1 MTKLEKKI
9 SVVAIIQTILMGM
22 IDAFTFIHFAGSFA
36 TAQTGNIVTFGVAVA
51 QGKYQDALIH
61 VPVFMGFLFGAI
73 VAQLLKNY
81 FSNYDK
87 RRQFQ
92 IYLLISA
99 IFATITFLGY
109 PFGYMIF
116 LFMLGMFSSY
126 ELTMFSEMG
135 GHQVNNGIM
144 TGNIKNLGNNL
155 ANYLFK
161 GNKDAG
167 KKAFWYSTGLLAF
180 VLGILIGGILIQPLV
195 QYVLLVVAVVNILL
209 TVIFLRKRKI
219 INKKYV

>member
-1 MTKLEKKI
+1 MCQSL
-9 SVVAIIQTILMGM
+9 L
-22 IDAFTFIHFAGSFA
+22 AF
-36 TAQTGNIVTFGVAVA
+36 
-51 QGKYQDALIH
+51 YL
-61 VPVFMGFLFGAI
+61 
-73 VAQLLKNY
+73 AQLVKNY

-99 IFATITFLGY
+99 IFVTMTFFGY
-109 PFGYMIF
+109 PFGYMVF

-144 TGNIKNLGNNL
+144 TGNIKYLGNNL

-180 VLGILIGGILIQPLV
+180 IVGILIGGIVMQPLV
-195 QYVLLVVAVVNILL
+195 QYVLLLVAAVNIVM
-209 TVIFLRKRKI
+209 TITF
-219 INKKYV
+219 IN

>member
-1 MTKLEKKI
+1 MTTLEKKI
-9 SVVAIIQTILMGM
+9 SAVAVIQTLMMGM
-22 IDAFTFIHFAGSFA
+22 LDAFTFIHFAGSFA
-36 TAQTGNIVTFGVAVA
+36 TAQTGNIVTFGVDIARG
-51 QGKYQDALIH
+51 QYGQALIH
-61 VPVFMGFLFGAI
+61 VPVFIGFLFGAA
-73 VAQLLKNY
+73 VAQLVKNY

-99 IFATITFLGY
+99 IFVTMTFFGY
-109 PFGYMIF
+109 PFGYMVF

-180 VLGILIGGILIQPLV
+180 IVGILIGGIVMQPLV
-195 QYVLLVVAVVNILL
+195 EYVLLLVAAVNIVM
-209 TVIFLRKRKI
+209 TITF
-219 INKKYV
+219 IN